1 MKNEDL
7 TPKTKLRL
15 FIGRLGLDEKEL
27 EHLFPFREIFI
38 NKKEEFA
45 DHFYNFFYK
54 IPETRIIIEN
64 LEKSSGALKKGWTE
78 WFGRLFQLR
87 LDDEFLG
94 YLWKIGVRHVEINLD
109 QRYSNL
115 GFSLARQFC
124 EDVIVSEIPVEKK
137 AIVSKVIAKLLDL
150 CLLVETSAYIE
161 TTSRC
166 DMEIIRGVAD
176 RIRNRVVV
184 IGGNIKRLQKTTDT
198 ADPIYTVYESLI
210 TESSSCERMVIDIR
224 TYMDMYQKEPEAQK
238 VNIEELI
245 RKTLERLHVKERF
258 GSIHID
264 IELTTKAAF
273 ILADPA
279 DLDELFYHLI
289 ENSLE
294 ALDTK
299 NPYIKISSNYDPFL
313 PGRLSIE
320 IFNTGT
326 PLKLED
332 MKKFMSPFYSTKPG
346 GSGFGL
352 PIVRLALR
360 KNYGNLLLQP
370 VPGQGTKVVISLPV
384 PEK

>member
-1 MKNEDL
+1 MSV
-7 TPKTKLRL
+7 PYQKLRL
-15 FIGRLGLDEKEL
+15 FMERLGLDEKEL

-45 DHFYNFFYK
+45 ERFYFFFHS

-64 LEKSSGALKKGWTE
+64 LEKSPGALRKDWAG
-78 WFGRLFQLR
+78 WFGKLFQLR

-115 GFSLARQFC
+115 GFSVVRQFC
-124 EDVIVSEIPVEKK
+124 EKVIVSEIPAEKA

-176 RIRNRVVV
+176 RIRNRVMV
-184 IGGNIKRLQKTTDT
+184 IGGNIKRLQKKTDA
-198 ADPIYTVYESLI
+198 ADPTYTVYESLI

-224 TYMDMYQKEPEAQK
+224 TYMDMYQKEPEAQR
-238 VNIEELI
+238 VPLEELI
-245 RKTLERLHVKERF
+245 SRTLQRLHVKERF
-258 GSIHID
+258 NGVRIDTEFDTRAAFVLSDPSD
-264 IELTTKAAF
+264 IEG
-273 ILADPA
+273 
-279 DLDELFYHLI
+279 LFYHLI

-294 ALDTK
+294 AVDAK
-299 NPYIKISSNYDPFL
+299 NPYIKISSSYAPSL

-320 IFNTGT
+320 IFNTVT

-332 MKKFMSPFYSTKPG
+332 MEKLMSPFYSTKPG

-352 PIVRLALR
+352 PIARLALR
-360 KNYGNLLLQP
+360 KNYGSLSLEP
-370 VPGQGTKVVISLPV
+370 VAGQGTRVVISLPV
-384 PEK
+384 PEE